1 MELTDSQKKLIES
14 AIHRFGVTGLA
25 RELGVSRYV
34 FYEIRRRGRGLT
46 PDKLEKIQQ
55 LMLSKAKEMPG
66 NAPGVAIETPPS
78 ETALERQLIAEWT
91 LRLSK
96 DELAKVIAFIA
107 EIKAS
112 RPGNSYNKLTAT
124 GGETA

>member
-1 MELTDSQKKLIES
+1 MVLTDKQKELIEL
-14 AIHRFGVTGLA
+14 ALKRFGVTGLS

-55 LMLSKAKEMPG
+55 LMLSKAREMPG
-66 NAPGVAIETPPS
+66 NAPSVALEPPQADTRS
-78 ETALERQLIAEWT
+78 DTAVERQLIAEWT
-91 LRLSK
+91 LGLSK

-107 EIKAS
+107 EIKAN
-112 RPGNSYNKLTAT
+112 RPANS
-124 GGETA
+124 

>member
-25 RELGVSRYV
+25 RELGVTRYV
-34 FYEIRRRGRGLT
+34 FYDIQRRGRGLT

-66 NAPGVAIETPPS
+66 NAPGVAIEPTQGQISSDAGLLRLLSQELPKLS
-78 ETALERQLIAEWT
+78 ETN
-91 LRLSK
+91 
-96 DELAKVIAFIA
+96 LAKVYRYVV
-107 EIKAS
+107 ELQIKQES
-112 RPGNSYNKLTAT
+112 
-124 GGETA
+124 E